1 MRALTANE
9 TTILKSRFQ
18 AGADGHRQQVKLTSR
33 IPNVEGVGIQNPYFP
48 WVVKLVS
55 GQAGMLVRA
64 QLYGGAGGGTY
75 RVFFVRYLGQH
86 VLATAVE
93 LFPHDTSAFGLTH
106 YRGALIAACWNPT
119 TLAVRYRSSTDGG
132 VTWTAEATL
141 IPGVTYPANE
151 LSKAGNHI
159 SGPVFQVTSSKDEL
173 TLYVFNCAVFTA
185 GIAGSS
191 TLRYRKTTA
200 LDVTTGWTALAET
213 GAPIP
218 SVGRNYGGPTARNQ
232 GVQRGFIA
240 CETKTAG
247 TWVAAM
253 ESDDG
258 DWHAN
263 HMVTRGTIGGAW
275 TRVLNVGY
283 GGGLSGGQ
291 GANGGV
297 FRDRNSD
304 LIFYVMSDNGDD
316 ATSHRSLDSGSTWD
330 AARQEMPAGGTYDN
344 PYLGAGCGAT
354 IPIYDSQEYI
364 WGHVAGGGVAV
375 GVSHLGDGALIR
387 DWNRVFG
394 SGTSATYATYTPQT
408 ADLSDRVISI
418 SLQKDDDADAASFNI
433 ELRNNDGAL
442 NINDSAAS
450 LNAYAQP
457 NVKVEVW
464 QWHGA
469 AANKVKTFTGL
480 IDNTQERA
488 DSQRTTIVGR
498 DMAKKLLTQ
507 TVRPIAPQELSDA
520 GYIRDMGNYVYLN
533 KTIAEVLND
542 LLAKAALDPS
552 TSVWSTSSYVLKEL
566 VLTSGSLMEAAKRA
580 ATMAGVRLWA
590 DEDGVFRT
598 AAVAGPQAPSAWT
611 YASKEDLVGF
621 DADLSDDQTF
631 TRVRVIGRANL
642 GAKYL
647 KEQFI
652 WASGGD
658 EPRGIAY
665 DPLTGHV
672 WILHANRWLARLN
685 PAANMA
691 VVESF
696 DLSAWLL
703 YPDSIAVGP
712 DNHLWIA
719 DGFDATLGASA
730 NRKFRKVDRA
740 APGTTLVGP
749 FTNPDSLHVRLWHDG
764 TDLRMATY
772 AAPAALV
779 LVNAATGA
787 EISRVVSPVNYPMG
801 FDSDGQGGALIT
813 AWEQVDMFQ
822 IDLAG
827 NIVNT
832 IKQPAKN
839 SNEFGYDSSDGGLYA
854 VFAENDTIVKYAIAG
869 APTGIAT
876 ATLAEAIDADLER
889 TLLGE
894 VRVFDV
900 LDLNITDMAMAAST
914 AARTLA
920 RVRRY
925 TKRVSAGA
933 IGSPGLQLH
942 DRITVTAPS
951 VQIASGDYMVRSI
964 RSDQTAE
971 GGTYLMTLMVEPYA
985 AAY

>member
-9 TTILKSRFQ
+9 TAILKSRFQ
-18 AGADGHRQQVKLTSR
+18 AGASGHKQKVVLTKQVASTA
-33 IPNVEGVGIQNPYFP
+33 IGIVDPYFP
-48 WVVKLVS
+48 WVQKLTS
-55 GQAGMLVRA
+55 GQAGVLMRA
-64 QLYGGAGGGTY
+64 RATAVSPF
-75 RVFFVRYLGQH
+75 RVYFLRYIGQH
-86 VLATAVE
+86 VLAAAIE
-93 LFPHDTSAFGLTH
+93 LFSYDTSAFGLVT
-106 YRGALIAACWNPT
+106 YRGALLAACWDPT
-119 TLAVRYRSSTDGG
+119 TLAVRYRSSGDGG
-132 VTWTAEATL
+132 ITWTAEATL
-141 IPGVTYPANE
+141 IPGVTYPATE
-151 LSKAGNHI
+151 VSKNGGHNTV
-159 SGPVFQVTSSKDEL
+159 PCFQIATSKDEL
-173 TLYVFNCAVFTA
+173 TLFVFNCAVFSA

-191 TLRYRKTTA
+191 TLRYRKTAA
-200 LDVTTGWTALAET
+200 LDVATGWTALAET
-213 GAPIP
+213 GAPLP
-218 SVGRNYGGPTARNQ
+218 SVGRNYGGTTARNQ
-232 GVQRGFIA
+232 GVQRGFIV

-253 ESDDG
+253 EADDG

-275 TRVLNVGY
+275 VRVLLVGY

-316 ATSHRSLDSGSTWD
+316 ATTHRSLDSGSTWD
-330 AARQEMPAGGTYDN
+330 AARQEMPAGGTVDN
-344 PYLGAGCGAT
+344 PYIGGGSGAT

-375 GVSHLGDGALIR
+375 GVSHLGDGALIK

-394 SGTSATYATYTPQT
+394 AGMSATYATYTPQT
-408 ADLSDRVISI
+408 TDVSDRVLSI

-442 NINDSAAS
+442 NLGDSAAS
-450 LNAYAQP
+450 LNAYVQP

-469 AANKVKTFTGL
+469 ATNTVKTFTGL
-480 IDNTQERA
+480 IDNAQERA
-488 DSQRTTIVGR
+488 DSQRTTLVGR
-498 DMAKKLLTQ
+498 DMAKKLLLQ

-542 LLAKAALDPS
+542 LLAKAALEPS
-552 TSVWSTSSYVLKEL
+552 TSVWSTSSYVFKEL
-566 VLTSGSLMEAAKRA
+566 VLTSGSLMEAAKHA
-580 ATMAGVRLWA
+580 AIAAGLRLWA

-598 AAVAGPQAPSAWT
+598 APVAGPQPASAWT
-611 YASKEDLVGF
+611 YSAKEDLVGF

-631 TRVRVIGRANL
+631 TRVRVIGKANI

-652 WASGGD
+652 WPGLGSPA
-658 EPRGIAY
+658 GIEY
-665 DPLTGHV
+665 DPTTGHL
-672 WILHANRWLARLN
+672 WYLDQNSDLYRLD
-685 PAANMA
+685 PKANMA
-691 VVESF
+691 VAAGPF
-696 DLSAWLL
+696 AIGLAW
-703 YPDSIAVGP
+703 PDGITVDPA
-712 DNHLWIA
+712 DNHLWVS
-719 DGFDATLGASA
+719 DGFNSSVGNNV
-730 NRKFRKVDRA
+730 NRKYKKLDRNNLTG
-740 APGTTLVGP
+740 APLLGP
-749 FTNPDSLHVRLWHDG
+749 FTNPDGDHCGIHAYDSGGGVTRLYLTTFTSGQLVRMNTNG
-764 TDLRMATY
+764 TED
-772 AAPAALV
+772 
-779 LVNAATGA
+779 
-787 EISRVVSPVNYPMG
+787 SRVPSQAVNPTAIT
-801 FDSDGQGGALIT
+801 SDGQGGYLLS
-813 AWEQVDMFQ
+813 AWESVDLYQ
-822 IDLAG
+822 IDFAG
-827 NIVNT
+827 STVNN

-839 SNEFGYDSSDGGLYA
+839 ATELGYDSSDGGVYQ
-854 VFAENDTIVKYAIAG
+854 VFGPANTIVKYAVAG
-869 APTGIAT
+869 TPTGVAT

-889 TLLGE
+889 QLGGE
-894 VRVFDV
+894 VRVFDLIDRNV
-900 LDLNITDMAMAAST
+900 SDNAMAYST
-914 AARTLA
+914 AVRTLA
-920 RVRRY
+920 RVRQY

-971 GGTYLMTLMVEPYA
+971 GGTYLMTLLVEPYA